1 MCNANKMPHLV
12 RDIPLLLLVDVV
24 TVTEPRA
31 NSEIADVLSA
41 MMTGSCVTG
50 MGNQVDFGKTK

>member
-1 MCNANKMPHLV
+1 MPHLV